1 MVTLHLLGTGAALSD
16 SGRTTTMLAVEGPGS
31 LYLIDC
37 GGDAAHR
44 VLNSGLELA
53 KVDGLII
60 THEHADHVGGF
71 PLLMERLWLAGRREP
86 FPVYGNS
93 AALHQVERLDGA
105 FDTSGWPEYPA
116 LDLFHIPELER
127 EHVLS
132 TADFSIYASPGK
144 HAVPCNGLR
153 IETSSGEVIAY
164 SGDTEPSAAI
174 TRLAEGAHILVH
186 EATGAGPGHTGP
198 ADAARIAVEAGAKRL
213 VLVHLGPM
221 DDAEAA
227 AVLAEAQSVFP
238 ATELGFDGARY
249 EL

>member
-16 SGRTTTMLAVEGPGS
+16 SSRTTTMLAVEGPSS

-44 VLNSGLELA
+44 ALNSGLDLA
-53 KVDGLII
+53 RVDGLIV

-71 PLLMERLWLAGRREP
+71 PLLMERLWLAGHTEP

-93 AALHQVERLDGA
+93 AALRQIERLDAA
-105 FDTSGWPEYPA
+105 FDTSGWPDYPA
-116 LDLFHIPELER
+116 IDLFQVPELER

-132 TADFSIYASPGK
+132 TDDFTIYASPGK
-144 HAVPCNGLR
+144 HAVPCVGLR
-153 IETSSGEVIAY
+153 LETSRGEVIVY

-174 TRLAEGAHILVH
+174 TRLAEGADILVH
-186 EATGAGPGHTGP
+186 EATGPFPGHTGA
-198 ADAARIAVEAGAKRL
+198 ADAARIALEARAKRL
-213 VLVHLGPM
+213 VLVHLGTM
-221 DDAEAA
+221 DDDGAALLEEARA
-227 AVLAEAQSVFP
+227 VFP
-238 ATELGFDGARY
+238 DTELGFDGARY